1 MQKNLG
7 FFEISGGAE
16 KTITLFIFYFF
27 KNYQSYGSYIW
38 YTSWQRYL

>member
-1 MQKNLG
+1 MRAEKWKLSL
-7 FFEISGGAE
+7 ISGGAE

-38 YTSWQRYL
+38 YTS

>member
-1 MQKNLG
+1 LLINIAVIYIGWRRKNDNT
-7 FFEISGGAE
+7 FH
-16 KTITLFIFYFF
+16 FYFF